1 VTGRFAIYA
10 APGTGSADPAAALLR
25 ERAEQW
31 LGRSVAA
38 DPVMP
43 GVPAGWTR
51 AEVDAMTVSARR
63 YGFHGTLKAPFRLAP
78 GRTPEELDAALAQF
92 AAARHRVLI
101 PRLRVGRLGGFF
113 ALVPEAEVTLGAA
126 EVQVV
131 KESGVEAE
139 AKMGEAAVEA
149 KAEVAAGAEV
159 GGAEESGVAVEAMVT
174 ADAEA
179 AGLYALAD
187 EVVTAFDGFR
197 APPTEAE
204 LARRDPASLT
214 PRQRELLEAWGYPYV
229 LDEFRFHL
237 TVTDRIPAG
246 RQAAVERALNGWFA
260 ASLGATVPV
269 DALALFT
276 EAEPGAPF
284 TLRAVHPLRPY
295 PRVPTT
301 RVPTTRVPT
310 TRVPTTRVPTH
321 AADSEGAR

>member
-10 APGTGSADPAAALLR
+10 APGTGSADAAAALLR

-31 LGRSVAA
+31 LGRSVAGN
-38 DPVMP
+38 PVTP

-51 AEVDAMTVSARR
+51 EAVDAMTVSARR
-63 YGFHGTLKAPFRLAP
+63 YGFHGTLKAPFHLAP
-78 GRTPEELDAALAQF
+78 GRPPEELDAALAQF

-101 PRLRVGRLGGFF
+101 PRLRVSRLGGFF
-113 ALVPEAEVTLGAA
+113 ALVPG
-126 EVQVV
+126 
-131 KESGVEAE
+131 AE
-139 AKMGEAAVEA
+139 APE
-149 KAEVAAGAEV
+149 
-159 GGAEESGVAVEAMVT
+159 
-174 ADAEA
+174 
-179 AGLYALAD
+179 LYALAD

-204 LARRDPASLT
+204 LARRDSASLT

-246 RQAAVERALNGWFA
+246 RQAAVERTLNGWFA

-295 PRVPTT
+295 T
-301 RVPTTRVPT
+301 RVPTTC
-310 TRVPTTRVPTH
+310 VPTH
-321 AADSEGAR
+321 ATDSEGAR